1 MSQKL
6 KNIFYLPNPSN
17 GGIERN
23 LDLWAKNC
31 SKFDENENYILTN
44 KYTVSH
50 KLKSLK
56 ACFISLHYII
66 SEKSDNQYKY
76 NFIVFRNILKPLIW
90 ITLLRVLGY
99 RNINLVY
106 RANNDP
112 LHWLHERSIKR
123 AISEL
128 MKLLI
133 LPLYDLVIYNSYELK
148 NRCHYYNSNYVV
160 LPNPVKYED
169 QITYKSKNLEI
180 LYIGRDAKQKNIKNL
195 ITAMGKVDKDINLT
209 IIGFENTKYHASNNI
224 NFISWS
230 SLVDY
235 SKYSYLILP
244 SLYEGSPN
252 ALLEGL
258 NNGLIP
264 ILTPFK
270 SGGSELVEAFK
281 CCYFIA
287 KDFSIDGLAE
297 TITKA
302 VNTKINFKT
311 STPEDFRLENFEKK
325 LQVILKYA

>member
-1 MSQKL
+1 M
-6 KNIFYLPNPSN
+6 
-17 GGIERN
+17 
-23 LDLWAKNC
+23 
-31 SKFDENENYILTN
+31 
-44 KYTVSH
+44 
-50 KLKSLK
+50 
-56 ACFISLHYII
+56 
-66 SEKSDNQYKY
+66 
-76 NFIVFRNILKPLIW
+76 
-90 ITLLRVLGY
+90 GY

-169 QITYKSKNLEI
+169 QITIKVKTSKFCISEEMLKKKNKKSNHS
-180 LYIGRDAKQKNIKNL
+180 D
-195 ITAMGKVDKDINLT
+195 GKVDKDINLT

-281 CCYFIA
+281 CRYFIA

-325 LQVILKYA
+325 LQLILKYA